1 MLNMKI
7 ETWLKMAVNWSH
19 RWLFLKITFLTIIVR
34 REIDSF
40 RPYSWPRL
48 WLRLCTGIR
57 CLFELSFFRL
67 SHTRSVKQTLNS
79 TIHRSFLHL
88 WNLCGALWTHEWHG
102 FRGAVMS
109 GCDGGQTDAD
119 VTACRW
125 QGGSMTRHRTLRYGG
140 QPWSLTGRHRQE
152 VILIP
157 TSQCWWVLGTPRELA
172 LVGEAWGWAD
182 L

>member
-1 MLNMKI
+1 MLMKI
-7 ETWLKMAVNWSH
+7 ETWLKMAVNIDH
-19 RWLFLKITFLTIIVR
+19 TDDFFLDHFPYYNCQEGDRLTQALFLTKA
-34 REIDSF
+34 
-40 RPYSWPRL
+40 
-48 WLRLCTGIR
+48 LRLCTGIQ

-67 SHTRSVKQTLNS
+67 LHTYSVKQTLNS

-88 WNLCGALWTHEWHG
+88 WNLCWALWSHEWHG
-102 FRGAVMS
+102 FRGAIMS
-109 GCDGGQTDAD
+109 GRDGGQTDAD

-125 QGGSMTRHRTLRYGG
+125 QGGSMTGHRTLRYGG

-157 TSQCWWVLGTPRELA
+157 TSQCWRVLGTPRELA
-172 LVGEAWGWAD
+172 LVGEARGWAD

>member
-1 MLNMKI
+1 MLMKI

-34 REIDSF
+34 REIDSL
-40 RPYSWPRL
+40 RPCFWPRL
-48 WLRLCTGIR
+48 WDCVPVYDA
-57 CLFELSFFRL
+57 CSFFRL
-67 SHTRSVKQTLNS
+67 SHTCSVKQTLNS

-88 WNLCGALWTHEWHG
+88 WNLCGALWSHEWHR

-109 GCDGGQTDAD
+109 GRDRGQTDAD

-125 QGGSMTRHRTLRYGG
+125 QGGSMTRHRTLRYWG
-140 QPWSLTGRHRQE
+140 QPWLLTGWHRQE

-157 TSQCWWVLGTPRELA
+157 TSQCWRVLGTPRELA
-172 LVGEAWGWAD
+172 LVGEARGWAD